1 MLNPFQTINWSPE
14 RRKIRSSAIVFA
26 AGFLLIAGGFFGAGL
41 WGIIAAGVV
50 ALCALLIG
58 GTAMLFPDSFG
69 LWFYRIWF
77 ALGAAIGLV
86 VGNLLFGVLFFL
98 VFTPFALGMRLMTRR
113 DPLRLR
119 CDETEQSG
127 WRKVEQV
134 EDAGEYFHQY

>member
-41 WGIIAAGVV
+41 WGIVAAGVV

-77 ALGAAIGLV
+77 ALGGDDRACGRQSAVRRAVLSGLHAVRSGDEADDPARPAPAAL
-86 VGNLLFGVLFFL
+86 
-98 VFTPFALGMRLMTRR
+98 RR
-113 DPLRLR
+113 DGTIRLA
-119 CDETEQSG
+119 QS
-127 WRKVEQV
+127 
-134 EDAGEYFHQY
+134 